1 MGKRNFRDD
10 QNYCLRAFTYDPNNW
25 LSKHWSTYSISTVV
39 IIVANKAK
47 YESIIQLLQLPIPDP
62 YVGCGVTKGCIATPD
77 GCVATKTCAMMTTYK
92 KFDNANLVLEIY
104 GEVIGDQ
111 YVAVGFSTDPEMV
124 NKTLN
129 LYWVYTWH
137 NIWGARSL
145 QGSDSVVEC
154 VQYRDTPKT
163 YQSYNTPDH
172 NNIRL
177 TNVGIFS
184 VLHYA
189 FVILIKFWN

>member
-1 MGKRNFRDD
+1 
-10 QNYCLRAFTYDPNNW
+10 
-25 LSKHWSTYSISTVV
+25 
-39 IIVANKAK
+39 
-47 YESIIQLLQLPIPDP
+47 
-62 YVGCGVTKGCIATPD
+62 
-77 GCVATKTCAMMTTYK
+77 MMTTYK
-92 KFDNANLVLEIY
+92 KFDNANLVLEVY
-104 GEVIGDQ
+104 GEITGDQ
-111 YVAVGFSTDPEMV
+111 YVAVGFSTDSEMV
-124 NKTLN
+124 KKTQFVPSL
-129 LYWVYTWH
+129 LGY

-177 TNVGIFS
+177 TNVGIFP